1 MGIKDGNNL
10 MKNVVIIDYGMGNLH
25 SISSAIKKLGYN
37 SKISFSEDEILK
49 SSHIIL
55 PGVGEFREAMNN
67 LKLRSLDKLIIKISK
82 NSKTKI
88 LGICLG
94 MQLLCQSSEEG
105 GKKTLGLG
113 LIKTDVVKLQD
124 SDDYKLPHIGF
135 NEVCF
140 PKKSIFK
147 NKDYLKKDFYF
158 VHSFC
163 LKDSI
168 KDANTS
174 IGHTEYKNRFISFY
188 KKDNLFATQF
198 HPEKSQTN
206 GLIFLKLFLEK

>member
-1 MGIKDGNNL
+1 

-25 SISSAIKKLGYN
+25 SISSAIRKLGFK
-37 SKISFSEDEILK
+37 SKISYSEDEIIK

-55 PGVGEFREAMNN
+55 PGVGEFREAMHN
-67 LKLRSLDKLIIKISK
+67 LKLRSLDKLIINISK
-82 NSKTKI
+82 NPKTKI

-94 MQLLCQSSEEG
+94 MQILCKSSEEG
-105 GKKTLGLG
+105 GTKTPGLG
-113 LIKTDVVKLQD
+113 LIKTDVIKLEE

-140 PKKSIFK
+140 PKKSIFR
-147 NKDYLKKDFYF
+147 NKEPLKKDFYF

-163 LKDSI
+163 LKNTI
-168 KDANTS
+168 KDTNVS
-174 IGHTEYKNRFISFY
+174 IGLSEYKNRFISFY
-188 KKDNLFATQF
+188 KKDNLVATQF

-206 GLIFLKLFLEK
+206 GLSFLKLFLEE

>member
-1 MGIKDGNNL
+1 
-10 MKNVVIIDYGMGNLH
+10 MKNIVIIDYGMGNLH
-25 SISSAIKKLGYN
+25 SISSAVRKLGYK
-37 SKISFSEDEILK
+37 SKISSSEDEIIK

-55 PGVGEFREAMNN
+55 PGVGEFREAMHN
-67 LKLRSLDKLIIKISK
+67 LKFRALDKLIINISK
-82 NSKTKI
+82 NPKTKI

-94 MQLLCQSSEEG
+94 MQILCKSSEEG
-105 GKKTLGLG
+105 GIKTPGLG
-113 LIKTDVVKLQD
+113 LIKTDVIKLEE

-140 PKKSIFK
+140 PKNSIFR
-147 NKDYLKKDFYF
+147 NKEHLIKDFYF

-163 LKDSI
+163 LKDTI
-168 KDANTS
+168 KDNNAS
-174 IGHTEYKNRFISFY
+174 IGHSEYKNRFISFY

-206 GLIFLKLFLEK
+206 GLTFLKLFLEE